1 MEFWI
6 LPDKI
11 FVSLLALVDNQLSV
25 IQHKATEQKQTTIQ
39 LKLLRKYNAQALHS
53 PLSCASVLSMTIN
66 CSKTQLI
73 VLHLSINSL
82 VMAK

>member
-11 FVSLLALVDNQLSV
+11 FVSLLALVDNQLGV

-39 LKLLRKYNAQALHS
+39 LKLLRKYNAQALHL
-53 PLSCASVLSMTIN
+53 PLS
-66 CSKTQLI
+66 
-73 VLHLSINSL
+73 
-82 VMAK
+82 

>member
-1 MEFWI
+1 MMEFWI

-11 FVSLLALVDNQLSV
+11 FVSLLALVDNQLGV

-53 PLSCASVLSMTIN
+53 PLS
-66 CSKTQLI
+66 
-73 VLHLSINSL
+73 
-82 VMAK
+82 